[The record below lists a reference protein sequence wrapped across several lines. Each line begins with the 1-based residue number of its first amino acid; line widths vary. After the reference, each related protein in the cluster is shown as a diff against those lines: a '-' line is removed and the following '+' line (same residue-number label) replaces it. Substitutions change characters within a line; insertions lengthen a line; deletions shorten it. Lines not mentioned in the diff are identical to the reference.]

1 MHNWS
6 VGLGTW
12 SAEGGIMVLVAC
24 CTHQDTH
31 RWTRLGNE
39 CGKPILIGIG
49 CSESPVALE
58 GLAQQR
64 LGLLGMSPFP
74 QDARKVL
81 AGVRNV
87 WQEGFGIVCR
97 QKTHSDEL
105 LADEGF
111 GVTQKTLI

>member
-1 MHNWS
+1 
-6 VGLGTW
+6 
-12 SAEGGIMVLVAC
+12 MVLVAC